1 MWRSLTPEQIAR
13 GFTLP
18 EYGDLTVES
27 IMAQMAGEDLH
38 HLKQLD
44 EIGRRVWRPAAT
56 SA

>member
-1 MWRSLTPEQIAR
+1 MWRRLTPEQIAR

-18 EYGDLTVES
+18 EYGDLTVGW
-27 IMAQMAGEDLH
+27 IMAQMAGREIHNLR
-38 HLKQLD
+38 QLD

>member
-18 EYGDLTVES
+18 EYGDLTVGW
-27 IMAQMAGEDLH
+27 IMAQMAGREIHNLR
-38 HLKQLD
+38 QLD